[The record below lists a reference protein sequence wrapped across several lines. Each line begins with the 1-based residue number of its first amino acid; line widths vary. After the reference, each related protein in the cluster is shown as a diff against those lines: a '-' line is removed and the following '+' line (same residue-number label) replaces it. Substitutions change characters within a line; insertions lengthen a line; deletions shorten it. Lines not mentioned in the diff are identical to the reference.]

1 MMKVAYLF
9 YFFVSSRRRHTRCAL
24 VTGVQTCALP
34 IFATPLPS
42 LPPRHGGSRH
52 GFILDNQNSVRE
64 VTTCLAYKKI
74 QVAEAE
80 PMARFRSTAA
90 WPMNCAEKSM
100 TGFMRPAIASGRKTT
115 CAKVGGFPGTMS
127 ALGGASRRDGVCQ

>member
-1 MMKVAYLF
+1 MRAPTMRPAT
-9 YFFVSSRRRHTRCAL
+9 RRGGCL
-24 VTGVQTCALP
+24 
-34 IFATPLPS
+34 ATPLPS

-80 PMARFRSTAA
+80 PMARLRSTAA

-100 TGFMRPAIASGRKTT
+100 TGRSEEQTFELNSLMRSSYAVFCLQKKKTT
-115 CAKVGGFPGTMS
+115 K
-127 ALGGASRRDGVCQ
+127 AS